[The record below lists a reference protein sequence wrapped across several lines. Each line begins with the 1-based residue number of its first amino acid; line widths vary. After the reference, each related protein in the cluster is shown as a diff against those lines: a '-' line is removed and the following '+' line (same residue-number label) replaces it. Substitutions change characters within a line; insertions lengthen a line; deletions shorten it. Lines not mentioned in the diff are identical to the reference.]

1 MRQWWSKIRS
11 LFSSR
16 PAISDELGEEM
27 EAHLQ
32 FLIEDNLARGMT
44 PAEARAAAS
53 RHFGNRARVRERA
66 YTAWQFPSFETT
78 LQDIRYGIRG
88 IFRAPAFAL
97 IVILTL
103 AVGVGANTA
112 IFSAVYTVLLKPLPF
127 PSGQRLVWMGE
138 SMPKA
143 DGGISVTWIN
153 FQHWKNENHSFDSMA
168 GFQTADHTLT
178 GRGQAVLTHAGVVT
192 SQFFP
197 LTGSRAM
204 LGRLFTASDEDPH
217 APATVVVNEAFW
229 ARNLGADPQIV
240 GKPLMLDGTAYEI
253 VGVLA
258 RDLGY
263 FLRPP
268 DYYLPFRPSPQQLS
282 RRSAHGSM
290 RVLAL
295 LKPGVTLAQARS
307 DLDSIMERL
316 AHADPGPEDTH
327 RAYAQFLTEERT
339 GDVRYALALLMGAV
353 ALVLLL
359 SCANVGGLLLMR
371 VTTRARE
378 IAIRSALGA
387 ARARL
392 ARLLVTE
399 TLLLASIGGIF
410 GMLLAALGLRAMVAL
425 GPRDIPRLSEAT
437 LDIPV
442 LLFATALTL
451 AVGLLCALVP
461 VFSSGRINLSVV
473 LRESST
479 GSGSSRFGHTLR
491 IGLVVAEI
499 AATVV
504 LLFASG
510 LLLRSLY
517 VAETASPGFDPGH
530 VLALELQLPPTHYR
544 SDPSVLDFYSRLESA
559 LRAQPGVVSV
569 GAVNCPPAAGDCN
582 DWWYSIQEKPAPS
595 RDNVPL
601 ILLNSTDATWFQTMR
616 IPILA
621 GRGPSAED
629 TANAPPVAI
638 INQVLAQTW
647 FPDPQAAIGSHIKLG
662 GPYTKGPVLEIV
674 GVTGNVSQ
682 MGLDSDPLPQITF
695 PAAQHVDSS
704 MVIMI
709 RTSGNPEALIGAV
722 RRAVA
727 SIDPGVPIQSLETE
741 DEWLGGTL
749 IQRRFI
755 ALLLAVFAAIAV
767 ALAAIGVFGVLN
779 SWVAGRRQEIAIRM
793 AMGARTAAI
802 LRRTGRQAAVLAL
815 IGLVIG
821 LGGSWAAARWMK
833 SLVYG
838 VSAHDPLVLSAAA
851 IAALLI
857 VLLSASVP
865 LARAARVDPI
875 AVLHEP

>member
-16 PAISDELGEEM
+16 PSISDELGEEM

-44 PAEARAAAS
+44 PAQARAAAH
-53 RHFGNRARVRERA
+53 RHFGNQALVRERA
-66 YTAWQFPSFETT
+66 YTAWQFPSFETI

-127 PSGQRLVWMGE
+127 PSGQRLVWLGE
-138 SMPKA
+138 SAPKA
-143 DGGISVTWIN
+143 EGISVTWIN
-153 FQHWKNENHSFDSMA
+153 FQHWQNENHSFETMA
-168 GFQTADHTLT
+168 GFQTADLTLT

-192 SQFFP
+192 SQFFA

-204 LGRLFTASDEDPH
+204 LGRLFTASDDDLH
-217 APATVVVNEAFW
+217 SPATVVVNEGFW
-229 ARNLGADPQIV
+229 SKNLGADPRIV
-240 GKPLMLDGTAYEI
+240 GKPLMLDGASYEI
-253 VGVLA
+253 IGVLP
-258 RDLGY
+258 RDPGF
-263 FLRPP
+263 FLRTP

-282 RRSAHGSM
+282 KRSAHGSM

-295 LKPGVTLAQARS
+295 LKPGVTLAQSRS

-327 RAYAQFLTEERT
+327 RAYAQFLTQERT
-339 GDVRYALALLMGAV
+339 GDVSHALALLMGAV
-353 ALVLLL
+353 AFVLLL

-378 IAIRSALGA
+378 MAIRSALGA

-392 ARLLVTE
+392 ARQLVTE
-399 TLLLASIGGIF
+399 TLLLASIGGAF

-461 VFSSGRINLSVV
+461 VFSSGRVNLNVV
-473 LRESST
+473 LRESSA
-479 GSGSSRFGHTLR
+479 GSGAGRLGHTLR
-491 IGLVVAEI
+491 TGLVVAEV
-499 AATVV
+499 AAAVV
-504 LLFASG
+504 LLFTSG
-510 LLLRSLY
+510 LLLRSLF
-517 VAETASPGFDPGH
+517 VAETASPGFDPSR
-530 VLALELQLPPTHYR
+530 VLALELQLPPIRYK
-544 SDPSVLDFYSRLESA
+544 SDPAILDFYSRLESA
-559 LRAQPGVVSV
+559 LRAQPSVLSV
-569 GAVNCPPAAGDCN
+569 GAVNCPPAAGDCE

-595 RDNVPL
+595 RDNMPL
-601 ILLNSTDATWFQTMR
+601 TLLNTADPGYFQTMR

-621 GRGPSAED
+621 GRGPSPQD
-629 TANAPPVAI
+629 TAGAPPVAI

-647 FPDPQAAIGSHIKLG
+647 FPDPQAAIGRHIKIG
-662 GPYTKGPVLEIV
+662 GPYTKGPLLEIV
-674 GVTGNVSQ
+674 GVTANVSQ
-682 MGLDSDPLPQITF
+682 MGLDADPLPEILY
-695 PAAQHVDSS
+695 PAAQHVDHS
-704 MVIMI
+704 MVVMI
-709 RTSGNPEALIGAV
+709 RTSGNPEALVDPA
-722 RRAVA
+722 RRVMA
-727 SIDPGVPIQSLETE
+727 SIDPNVPIQSLKTA
-741 DEWLGGTL
+741 DEWLGATL
-749 IQRRFI
+749 LQRRFI
-755 ALLLAVFAAIAV
+755 ALLLSVFAAIAV
-767 ALAAIGVFGVLN
+767 VLAAIGVFGVLN
-779 SWVAGRRQEIAIRM
+779 SWVGSRRQEIAIRK

-802 LRRTGRQAAVLAL
+802 LRRTGRQAAVLAF
-815 IGLVIG
+815 IGLAIG

-838 VSAHDPLVLSAAA
+838 VSAHDPLVLSGAA

-857 VLLSASVP
+857 VLLAAAVP